1 MFLSVLH
8 TFVMF
13 QMKSVAASHSMP
25 NRSDRKDSVSLVEI
39 IPLFTLYPDLTQLNL
54 NQIIDSCTHV
64 LPESFAADRERLSR
78 SDSTFRTL
86 FVDPNAKFS
95 TYDDLITSMY
105 ESGIDVSVCT
115 GFGWADPE
123 VARASNDYNLEA
135 ARSHPDR
142 LIAFCSVNPLWGE
155 DAVKEVK
162 RCHAAGAKGIGELH
176 PNTQG
181 ILDAD
186 LAALAPVFD
195 TAKDLKMPILM
206 HASEPVGHGYPGKGS
221 VTPELLMALVNAF
234 PNNKFIFSHFGGG
247 LPFYGLMPEVKSALK
262 NVYFDSAAFPFLYR
276 PEVFDVVARSVGA
289 DKILFASDYP
299 LVSQKRALDEFSKSG
314 LPTDQAQMV
323 QGANTAKLLRTRI

>member
-1 MFLSVLH
+1 
-8 TFVMF
+8 
-13 QMKSVAASHSMP
+13 MP
-25 NRSDRKDSVSLVEI
+25 TRSDRKDSVSLVEI
-39 IPLFTLYPDLTQLNL
+39 ILLLTPYSDLTQINL

-64 LPESFAADRERLSR
+64 LPESFMANREQLSR

-86 FVDPNAKFS
+86 FIDPKAKFAG
-95 TYDDLITSMY
+95 YDDLITSMN
-105 ESGIDVSVCT
+105 EAGVDVSVCA
-115 GFGWADPE
+115 GFGWTNPE
-123 VARASNDYNLEA
+123 IARDANDYNLEA

-142 LIAFCSVNPLWGE
+142 LVAFCSVNPLWGE
-155 DAVKEVK
+155 DAVEEVK

-221 VTPELLMALVNAF
+221 VTPEHLMTLVGAF
-234 PNNKFIFSHFGGG
+234 PNNTFIFSHFGGG

-262 NVYFDSAAFPFLYR
+262 NVYFDSAAFPFLYQ

-289 DKILFASDYP
+289 KKILFASDYP

-314 LPTDQAQMV
+314 LPTDEIRLV
-323 QGANTAKLLRTRI
+323 QGANTAEILRTRI

>member
-1 MFLSVLH
+1 MIDVPQIHYISY
-8 TFVMF
+8 
-13 QMKSVAASHSMP
+13 KSVVASHSMP
-25 NRSDRKDSVSLVEI
+25 KRSDCKDSVSLVEI
-39 IPLFTLYPDLTQLNL
+39 TPLSKLYPDLTQLNS
-54 NQIIDSCTHV
+54 NPIIDSCTHV

-78 SDSTFRTL
+78 SDGTFRTL
-86 FVDPNAKFS
+86 FADPKAKFAR
-95 TYDDLITSMY
+95 YDDLITSMD
-105 ESGIDVSVCT
+105 ESGIDVSVCA
-115 GFGWADPE
+115 GFGWTDPE
-123 VARASNDYNLEA
+123 VARASNDYNIEA
-135 ARSHPDR
+135 ARSYPDR
-142 LIAFCSVNPLWGE
+142 LVAFCSVNPLWGE
-155 DAVKEVK
+155 DAVEEVK

-176 PNTQG
+176 PDTQG

-195 TAKDLKMPILM
+195 TAKALEMPVLM

-234 PNNKFIFSHFGGG
+234 PNNTFIFSHFGGG

-314 LPTDQAQMV
+314 LQIDQAQKI
-323 QGANTAKLLRTRI
+323 QGVNSGKLLRMSI